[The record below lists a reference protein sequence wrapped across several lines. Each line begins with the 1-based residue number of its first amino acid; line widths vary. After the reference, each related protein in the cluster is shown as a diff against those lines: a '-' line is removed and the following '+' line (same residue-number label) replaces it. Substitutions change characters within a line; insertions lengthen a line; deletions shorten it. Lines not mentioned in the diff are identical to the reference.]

1 MERHLSKLKQGTP
14 SPRPAASTPQEK
26 STDSWGLQAMAQ
38 YMAKIVCD
46 DRERQASFTAPGA
59 GRYWPVV
66 AGAAAHHGFRV
77 PKEPASLR
85 RQTALDICHQE
96 YLQLPTVLQE
106 CGLLDDNTNDL
117 RSYAPRL
124 AKATEELI
132 LQVVVSRK
140 DPEDFRVIG
149 RLAWMLLNELNGPLS
164 IERRNHCAH
173 RSVRTSGSSKC
184 VTRILVDHAFPFDR
198 EALVLTTWA
207 WMLMEDAKS
216 DGVTT
221 FKVHVVHA
229 SGSVLGA
236 VFVLPQRGKCL
247 RLMELKNMVSDFG

>member
-1 MERHLSKLKQGTP
+1 
-14 SPRPAASTPQEK
+14 
-26 STDSWGLQAMAQ
+26 
-38 YMAKIVCD
+38 MAKIVCH

-77 PKEPASLR
+77 SKEPASLR

-106 CGLLDDNTNDL
+106 CGLLDDNTNDYE
-117 RSYAPRL
+117 SYAPRL

-149 RLAWMLLNELNGPLS
+149 RLAWIVGN
-164 IERRNHCAH
+164 
-173 RSVRTSGSSKC
+173 VSS
-184 VTRILVDHAFPFDR
+184 
-198 EALVLTTWA
+198 
-207 WMLMEDAKS
+207 
-216 DGVTT
+216 
-221 FKVHVVHA
+221 
-229 SGSVLGA
+229 
-236 VFVLPQRGKCL
+236 
-247 RLMELKNMVSDFG
+247 LMELKNMVSDFA